1 MGSSKQLLLVMER
14 EKEVRDSLGESN
26 VEFLLDE
33 VRNGRIEVE
42 KIRVIAL
49 RMDATVYGVYKE
61 ADRKNKSP
69 EQMMMDMLDCWNNQG
84 NDSPQRLKDILNDK
98 SVALYALARKIA
110 TETERPAVHR
120 SSENPKIQGVVKI
133 IKIGLPEKHF
143 ELPLVTS
150 TPAAPSK
157 QCGLVCA
164 SHAVGKAIVDIL
176 DSIGWDAE
184 QKKIIDDLIAKVQPN
199 GQAENPDKF
208 NGVKI
213 KVFVTNQEESDRTA
227 EITIAIRVQS
237 RFGEK
242 LERPHTY
249 NTVPAPDNLVVEEK
263 LRMVLRWDMWKNE
276 DNDYVP
282 HAIYANEYKK
292 DDKEYAC
299 INSWGEEEKY
309 PMVDRKEIYAID
321 YISIIQIGA

>member
-1 MGSSKQLLLVMER
+1 MGVMER
-14 EKEVRDSLGESN
+14 EKEVRDSLGKSN

-49 RMDATVYGVYKE
+49 RMDAKVYGVYKE

-69 EQMMMDMLDCWNNQG
+69 EQMMMDMLDCWNNKG
-84 NDSPQRLKDILNDK
+84 NDSPQRLQDILNDK
-98 SVALYALARKIA
+98 SVALYALARKI
-110 TETERPAVHR
+110 ETERPVKFEDTVQR
-120 SSENPKIQGVVKI
+120 ISENQKIQETVKI
-133 IKIGLPEKHF
+133 IKIGLPEHHF
-143 ELPLVTS
+143 ELPLITS
-150 TPAAPSK
+150 TPAAPSN
-157 QCGLVCA
+157 QRGLVCA
-164 SHAVGKAIVDIL
+164 SHAVGKAIVEIL
-176 DSIGWDAE
+176 DSIGWNAE
-184 QKKIIDDLIAKVQPN
+184 QKKIINDLIAKVQSN

-208 NGVKI
+208 NGVKF
-213 KVFVTNQEESDRTA
+213 KVFVTNQEESEKNA

-249 NTVPAPDNLVVEEK
+249 NTVPAPDVNLVEEK

-276 DNDYVP
+276 DNDFVP
-282 HAIYANEYKK
+282 HAIYAKEYKK

-299 INSWGEEEKY
+299 INSWGEVEKY
-309 PMVDRKEIYAID
+309 PTIDRKEIYAID
-321 YISIIQIGA
+321 YISITQIGA